1 MFRSIISSSFW
12 LSVYC
17 FLRSCGRNIV
27 SFCYFCLYTFT
38 TQSSNTA
45 TRFAY
50 TESSWAEHN
59 YWVSERNS
67 RRAKKCAWRR
77 RI

>member
-45 TRFAY
+45 TLFAY
-50 TESSWAEHN
+50 TESSWAEHPN
-59 YWVSERNS
+59 EIPGGRKSVRDVVV
-67 RRAKKCAWRR
+67 
-77 RI
+77 